1 MGMEGPLTGQQ
12 EHRAEQRR
20 RILAAAVACFSRD
33 GFHGTS
39 MQKICAEAGMSPGA
53 LYRYFPSKESLIGAI
68 VEGERAERAQLM
80 DALDDAPT
88 LADGLKECLDV
99 MLAPEMGLPSA
110 ALGPEVMAEAIR
122 NEKMR
127 DALEPLEEET
137 RARIILSLEK
147 ARARGEVDPAL
158 DLETLNMVLNM
169 IGDGLVLHS
178 LLHPEWRLAD
188 RTEAITDLIQRMIA
202 PRTTE
207 RDA

>member
-80 DALDDAPT
+80 DALDSAPT

>member
-1 MGMEGPLTGQQ
+1 MEGPLTGQQ

-99 MLAPEMGLPSA
+99 MLAPDTSLPCA

-188 RTEAITDLIQRMIA
+188 RSAAITDLIQRMIA
-202 PRTTE
+202 PRNTE

>member
-80 DALDDAPT
+80 DALDSAPT

-202 PRTTE
+202 PRTT
-207 RDA
+207 